1 MKQFN
6 WNGDKNK
13 QLKAERNVSFEE
25 IGQAIRSGGLLDIAK
40 HPNQDRY
47 PNQQI
52 FIVYFN
58 DYVYIVPFVESEQE
72 IFLKTIIPSRK
83 MKKQYLGG

>member
-1 MKQFN
+1 MKRFN
-6 WNGDKNK
+6 WNEAKNK

-25 IGQAIRSGGLLDIAK
+25 IGSAIRSGGLLDTAN
-40 HPNQDRY
+40 HPNLEKY
-47 PNQQI
+47 PNQRI
-52 FIVYFN
+52 FIVCFN

-83 MKKQYLGG
+83 MKKQYLRR

>member
-25 IGQAIRSGGLLDIAK
+25 IGQAIRSGGLLDIVK
-40 HPNQDRY
+40 HPNQERY

-58 DYVYIVPFVESEQE
+58 DYVYVVPFVESEQE
-72 IFLKTIIPSRK
+72 VFLKTIIPSRK